1 MVVGS
6 GESHTEYRLIFILF
20 FSFSEP
26 FVESIPQVH
35 ILLVILMASLGGPGK
50 SSNYNN
56 GVFDPRSGLFLPTF
70 LTSIFSATFGMSKF
84 LKVGP
89 CPIVPRTSYGLVFML
104 SFLSIICGLAG
115 KGMLLAIAV
124 DIESSPDSESYDRNV
139 GMAIWICTCVLL
151 PMIIVSTYLSNT

>member
-1 MVVGS
+1 MVV
-6 GESHTEYRLIFILF
+6 RLIYLLITRNRKWLEAKRNYDVNV
-20 FSFSEP
+20 SSLEP
-26 FVESIPQVH
+26 FVEAIPQVH

-89 CPIVPRTSYGLVFML
+89 CPIVPRKSYGLVFML
-104 SFLSIICGLAG
+104 
-115 KGMLLAIAV
+115 
-124 DIESSPDSESYDRNV
+124 
-139 GMAIWICTCVLL
+139 
-151 PMIIVSTYLSNT
+151 